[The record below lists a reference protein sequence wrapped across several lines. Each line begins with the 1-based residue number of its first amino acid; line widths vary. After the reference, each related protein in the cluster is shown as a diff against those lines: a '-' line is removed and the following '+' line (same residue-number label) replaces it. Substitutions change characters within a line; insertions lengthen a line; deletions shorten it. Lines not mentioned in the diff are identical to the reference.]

1 MTSNSPRFID
11 AEIGVRNL
19 ADSFRYNVLPD
30 IIRTLVL
37 IHGKLGHGFE
47 IFEDLPEYEKLSM
60 LSRAQAELTYAVNWS
75 FIQAKVTMSNL
86 LTASMKWCQHDEEF
100 RLKNGY
106 RLPADPCKQYLD
118 SCGRGIRNLAFSFT
132 P

>member
-1 MTSNSPRFID
+1 MD

-30 IIRTLVL
+30 IVRALDLTK
-37 IHGKLGHGFE
+37 GKLGHGYE

-60 LSRAQAELTYAVNWS
+60 LSRAQAELNYAVNWS
-75 FIQAKVTMSNL
+75 FIQAKISISDS
-86 LTASMKWCQHDEEF
+86 LTASMKWCQFDDEF
-100 RLKNGY
+100 RQKNGY
-106 RLPADPCKQYLD
+106 RLPADPCKQYCNPF
-118 SCGRGIRNLAFSFT
+118 SISTENHGRLVY